1 MQHVVDEALDNISL
15 DSAFISPS
23 VLQDISKS
31 PKLLEKL
38 SKLKFISSAGG
49 PVAQSVGEVVHP
61 YVPIYQTM
69 GMTEGQWLATVVT
82 HPDEWAYFRF
92 HPSTG
97 YEMRPYSDGLYELT
111 FVKHP
116 KLALTQSVFVTFP
129 DLEAW
134 ETKDLYRPHPT
145 IPDLWTYQMRKDD
158 LVVLSNGEKFN
169 PLAAEGKL
177 MSHPS
182 VSAAFI
188 SGRGRFQT
196 AVLIYP
202 ADKCMGKKDERILE
216 DVWPT
221 IENVNKELPAFAQI
235 HRDFV
240 KIVRSPLPRTPKG
253 TLARN
258 EAHRLFQVELDEIY
272 RKSLEIAPSSDNA
285 SVAVSEDAIRVT
297 ITEAIRTISGLKV
310 LHDNDS
316 IFSKG
321 FDSLHVVRLSRLLKS
336 SFNSQIELEPAAI
349 YANPSI
355 SSLSHEIWTQLHH
368 QSADTAPDAN
378 VALQTL
384 GRYRQLFR
392 EPRKRKE
399 KIVITGSTGSIGPYI
414 LDVLARSNDVA
425 QVWCLNRN
433 SSAGNRQREQAKSN
447 GLLTD
452 WNNKITFLRYDLSSK
467 ALGLRQEDWKEI
479 QDNAT
484 SIIRELNRK
493 SFKLLLLA
501 DQINFQ
507 TMRGRSTSIC
517 LCPHLIR
524 IWTDLPILSTF
535 AA

>member
-1 MQHVVDEALDNISL
+1 MLLQKQVAGICLGLFSSIFFRWSIVLPSTGPLMQHVVDEALDNINL

-92 HPSTG
+92 HPRTG

-111 FVKHP
+111 FVKDP

-129 DLEAW
+129 DRETW

-196 AVLIYP
+196 AALLYP
-202 ADKCMGKKDERILE
+202 ADKCMKQQDARMLE

-221 IENVNKELPAFAQI
+221 IENVNKDLPAFAQI
-235 HRDFV
+235 HRGFV

-258 EAHRLFQVELDEIY
+258 EAHKLFQSELDEVY
-272 RKSLEIAPSSDNA
+272 QKSSDIAHSPDNA
-285 SVAVSEDAIRVT
+285 DAIVSENAVRVAVTKAIG
-297 ITEAIRTISGLKV
+297 TISGLKI
-310 LHDNDS
+310 LHDKDNF
-316 IFSKG
+316 FSKG
-321 FDSLHVVRLSRLLKS
+321 LDSLHVVRLSRHLKS

-355 SSLSHEIWTQLHH
+355 SSLSHEVWTRLQ
-368 QSADTAPDAN
+368 QKSAKMAPDAN
-378 VALQTL
+378 AAMKTL
-384 GRYRQLFR
+384 SKYVQMFK
-392 EPRKRKE
+392 EPRKQKE
-399 KIVITGSTGSIGPYI
+399 NIVITGSTGSIGPYI
-414 LDVLARSNDVA
+414 LDVLIRNDDVG
-425 QVWCLNRN
+425 QLWCLNRN
-433 SSAGNRQREQAKSN
+433 SSAENRQREQARNN

-452 WNNKITFLRYDLSSK
+452 WKSKTTFLPYDLSSK
-467 ALGLRQEDWKEI
+467 TLGLSEKDWKEI

-484 SIIRELNRK
+484 VIIRKLNWK
-493 SFKLLLLA
+493 DLA
-501 DQINFQ
+501 
-507 TMRGRSTSIC
+507 RC
-517 LCPHLIR
+517 Y
-524 IWTDLPILSTF
+524 
-535 AA
+535 